1 MKQFLVYFFVGVIVW
16 VLFYTFIGNPYDL
29 ASSQSGSFFSP
40 KSYREILCTPSAS
53 GNVYWDVQ
61 ASYEPEMRFK
71 LRFLSNG
78 TMSGKIY
85 TWNMIPEQE
94 ISGSW
99 QEAGDNII
107 LTYSYNMAN
116 MNMYGQVVNWI
127 PSTQN
132 VTLKV
137 TRHSQNYINAVSAGY
152 NTNYSWLFSR

>member
-1 MKQFLVYFFVGVIVW
+1 
-16 VLFYTFIGNPYDL
+16 
-29 ASSQSGSFFSP
+29 
-40 KSYREILCTPSAS
+40 
-53 GNVYWDVQ
+53 
-61 ASYEPEMRFK
+61 
-71 LRFLSNG
+71 
-78 TMSGKIY
+78 MSGKIY

-99 QEAGDNII
+99 QVAGDNII

-137 TRHSQNYINAVSAGY
+137 TRHNQNIINAVSTGY
-152 NTNYSWLFSR
+152 YTNYYWLFSR